1 MSFREN
7 SSDHSPKR
15 RITKTEKIAEL
26 QGKLKILVDENRQL
40 TEDAENNKSS
50 EGLGNGSSHHKSVST
65 KERDKLREALRTLKR
80 VIVKQ
85 EVSLATLRQ
94 KSKERRLEIEYKDK
108 IIKKL
113 ELENASFRKAHERMK
128 NEDDN
133 EDDIAVLRSKFA
145 DLQLRLANEENSK
158 AEQCEKLKE
167 REAGISSLQAMLAD
181 AKGRGLNRS
190 NSSDSYGQISMMSES
205 TAGNV
210 GDEVAKLKKQLAQRS
225 EKITNLQYDL
235 DICKDEIH
243 DLKQRNQFTKAFPKT
258 PTPGELDFFEE
269 TGEGDDFWQAF

>member
-1 MSFREN
+1 MSFRD
-7 SSDHSPKR
+7 SSDHSSKR

-26 QGKLKILVDENRQL
+26 QGKLKILVDENRRL
-40 TEDAENNKSS
+40 TEDAETNKSS

-128 NEDDN
+128 NENEN
-133 EDDIAVLRSKFA
+133 EDDVAVLRSKLA

-158 AEQCEKLKE
+158 AEQSEKLKE

-181 AKGRGLNRS
+181 AKGRGVNRS
-190 NSSDSYGQISMMSES
+190 NSSDSYGHLSMMSDS
-205 TAGNV
+205 TAGT
-210 GDEVAKLKKQLAQRS
+210 GDDIAKLKKQLAQRS
-225 EKITNLQYDL
+225 EKITNLQYEL
-235 DICKDEIH
+235 DICKDEIF
-243 DLKQRNQFTKAFPKT
+243 DLKQRNQFTNAFPKT
-258 PTPGELDFFEE
+258 PSPGELDLFEE
-269 TGEGDDFWQAF
+269 SGEGDDFWTAF

>member
-7 SSDHSPKR
+7 SCDHSSKR

-26 QGKLKILVDENRQL
+26 QGKLKILIDENRQL
-40 TEDAENNKSS
+40 TEDAESNKSS

-108 IIKKL
+108 IIKRL
-113 ELENASFRKAHERMK
+113 EVENASFRKAHERIK

-133 EDDIAVLRSKFA
+133 EDDVAVLRSKLA
-145 DLQLRLANEENSK
+145 DLQLRLASEENSK
-158 AEQCEKLKE
+158 AEQSEKLKE

-181 AKGRGLNRS
+181 AKGRGVSRS
-190 NSSDSYGQISMMSES
+190 NSSDSYGHLSMMSES
-205 TAGNV
+205 TAGT
-210 GDEVAKLKKQLAQRS
+210 GDDIAKLKKQLAQRS

-269 TGEGDDFWQAF
+269 TAEGDDFWQAF